1 MTQTQDDDVTP
12 LEYLVSG
19 LVVLSFGLLYYLI
32 NHGSGFL
39 SADQSGNTF
48 SGGSGYSAAGP
59 DQKRSLADYQDN
71 ETSAQTGSNN
81 AETQADKA
89 EQQTEAGEQG
99 EQNAAATAEQ
109 KAAEDDQTAAKQA
122 AAEQQLKNTLAQQ
135 QQQAQQQQ
143 AALNNELAQLKAQV
157 GQHKAEI
164 ARLKQLEAE
173 RAQQAAAQVQNP
185 AQNKQAGFESD
196 LQNLMQNQEKNKAI
210 TFDKIYFD
218 PGSAVLKPESQP
230 QIAALA
236 EQLNNYKDTKILIRG
251 HTDNTG
257 SAGRNSL
264 VSLSR
269 SGSMK
274 EALVKLGV
282 AAERIKIE
290 GVGALEPI
298 ASNDTEEGREKN
310 RRIELQVIE

>member
-1 MTQTQDDDVTP
+1 MTDVQDDDVTP
-12 LEYLVSG
+12 LEYLIAG

-39 SADQSGNTF
+39 SGGEHDTNFAPGSAYTASADTS
-48 SGGSGYSAAGP
+48 
-59 DQKRSLADYQDN
+59 QKNSLANYQPAEATPTAPATDGDSSE
-71 ETSAQTGSNN
+71 ETTDDTKAPDTEQ
-81 AETQADKA
+81 AESQNVTD
-89 EQQTEAGEQG
+89 ETEAHP
-99 EQNAAATAEQ
+99 
-109 KAAEDDQTAAKQA
+109 KQA
-122 AAEQQLKNTLAQQ
+122 AADKAMSDAMAEQQ
-135 QQQAQQQQ
+135 QQTQQRQV
-143 AALNNELAQLKAQV
+143 ALDNELAQLKSEV
-157 GQHKAEI
+157 NQHKAEI

-173 RAQQAAAQVQNP
+173 RAQQAEQEAATEP
-185 AQNKQAGFESD
+185 QAEGFEND
-196 LQNLMQNQEKNKAI
+196 LQNLMANQEKNKAI

-218 PGSAVLKPESQP
+218 PGSAVLKPESQA
-230 QIAALA
+230 QIEAVA
-236 EQLNNYKDTKILIRG
+236 EQLNKHADTKIMIRG

-274 EALVKLGV
+274 DALVKLGV
-282 AAERIKIE
+282 DAERIKIE

-310 RRIELQVIE
+310 RRIELIVIE